1 MATEMNDLTTPS
13 PEGPSDPEP
22 YFTSQLGFRIEPSEG
37 RMVGEL
43 ELVPELMVPEH
54 PVPRI
59 SVLATAGDIL
69 IGQLANALTS
79 EIAVT
84 VDLAVRVLRPV
95 QAGRLTMSSTIL
107 KAGRTLVAGEAYW
120 ANDRGDTVAH
130 CWATFMASPRPR
142 DSGLTGDP
150 EDTTSQDRGPT
161 LQVPFPELL
170 KLEVPRPGIAEV
182 ERRPAILQ
190 PTGTL
195 QGGVVCALAELAAE
209 SRIGAPVTSLDTRY
223 LAGIR
228 EGMGRATATELGPG
242 FAQVV
247 VTDTV
252 RPDRAAAVVHAG
264 TGLVAG

>member
-1 MATEMNDLTTPS
+1 MSAEINNLTTPTPVDS
-13 PEGPSDPEP
+13 TEPEP
-22 YFTSQLGFRIEPSEG
+22 YFTSRLGFRIEPSDG
-37 RMVGEL
+37 GMVGDI

-59 SVLATAGDIL
+59 SVLATVGDIL

-79 EIAVT
+79 GIAVT

-95 QAGRLTMSSTIL
+95 EAERLTMSAVIQ

-120 ANDRGDTVAH
+120 ANQRGDTVAH
-130 CWATFMASPRPR
+130 CWATFMASPRPL

-150 EDTTSQDRGPT
+150 ENPSSERRGPT
-161 LQVPFPELL
+161 LKVPFAELL
-170 KLEVPRPGIAEV
+170 RLEVPRPGVAEV
-182 ERRPAILQ
+182 ARRPAVLQ

-209 SRIGAPVTSLDTRY
+209 SRTGAPVTSLDARY

-228 EGMGRATATELGPG
+228 EGDGRATATELGPG
-242 FAQVV
+242 VAQMIVI
-247 VTDTV
+247 DTL
-252 RPDRAAAVVHAG
+252 RPERRAAVVHAD
-264 TGLVAG
+264 TTRVTR